1 MRLEYAAWVWIGLL
15 AAAAGVALVYLWH
28 RRRRGA
34 LDALG
39 SSGMLERLTNID
51 LTGSPYRRGALIA
64 AALALMGLAL
74 AGPQWGAQEV
84 EEQTRALSLVL
95 VLDISESMWAEDTRP
110 NRLERERLEARRLV
124 TELAGHRIGLV
135 AFAGS
140 AYLMSP
146 LTIDHGALHLYL
158 DALDPNLAGTPGSSP
173 AEAIRQAVSL
183 LQADGSEGGDRAIVI
198 LSDGESHDEER
209 EVLNAARLAAR
220 ERIRVYALGV
230 GSEQPEP
237 IPRYDRMGERL
248 PGYKLDANDEIVL
261 SRMRSEP
268 LAGAART
275 TGGFWARV
283 DEGGVSRVLAALYE
297 LREGQGRVTRGVRWT
312 PRFQWFVAGALLFL
326 MMDWAWAWRRQR

>member
-1 MRLEYAAWVWIGLL
+1 VRLEYAAWVWFGLL
-15 AAAAGVALVYLWH
+15 AAASGVALVYLWY

-39 SSGMLERLTNID
+39 SSGMLERLTRVD
-51 LTGSPYRRGALIA
+51 LTGSPYRRAALIA

-84 EEQTRALSLVL
+84 EEQTRALSIVL
-95 VLDISESMWAEDTRP
+95 ALDISESMWAEDARP

-124 TELAGHRIGLV
+124 TELAGHRIGLI

-140 AYLMSP
+140 AYLLSP

-158 DALDPNLAGTPGSSP
+158 DAVDPTLAGTPGSSP
-173 AEAIRQAVSL
+173 AEAIRQAISL
-183 LQADGSEGGDRAIVI
+183 LGADGSEGGDRAIVV

-209 EVLNAARLAAR
+209 DVLDAARAASA

-230 GSEQPEP
+230 GSEQGEP
-237 IPRYDRMGERL
+237 IPRHDRMGERVS
-248 PGYKLDANDEIVL
+248 GYKLDANDEIVL

-268 LAGAART
+268 LASAARAAD
-275 TGGFWARV
+275 GFWARV
-283 DEGGVSRVLAALYE
+283 DEGGVSRVLAALSE
-297 LREGQGRVTRGVRWT
+297 LREGRATRMHGVRWT
-312 PRFQWFVAGALLFL
+312 PRFQWFVAGALLL
-326 MMDWAWAWRRQR
+326 LVMDWAWAWRRQR